1 MSFPAPDG
9 KAARARRKRLPTSMR
24 VAALA
29 AASLIGGSSVAAE
42 DAKAVTLIKSDLDF
56 ILKQIQISEANTDG
70 STLLGDGPN
79 QVGNPLLPYGL
90 RTVTGEY
97 NNLQPGQKEFGAA
110 DNIFLRMLPPVFRP
124 AEDIPPGFGPP
135 GPTSYAQKKGVVIDS
150 QPRVISNLVNDQS
163 TANPAAVAASER
175 VGGNTIDD
183 GHPANPDPHFI
194 PNQAPDVGLSA
205 PYNSWFTF
213 FGQFFDHGLDLV
225 TKGQSGTIMVPLKD
239 DDPLIAGKDG
249 ILGNADDLP
258 PSLRFMQVTR
268 ATNQPGPD
276 GKVGDPDG
284 PGPLDFSA
292 DDIKEH
298 TNTTTSVVDQNQT
311 YTSHPSH
318 QVFLREYEL
327 NAAGHAVSTGKVVDG
342 AHGIANWTE
351 VKAQAASMLGITL
364 TDADVGNVPLLV
376 TDEYGRFIPG
386 PNGFAQIQLTV
397 GDPIEGVAG
406 GLAIPATAKRTG
418 HAFLDDIAHTAAPSG
433 DLDGVPGGARGNLT
447 PDPDTDTGNNPNT
460 DPNQGIAPVMPQF
473 YDDELLG
480 RHFVTGDGRGNENI
494 GLTAVHSI
502 FHSEHNRVVGHVKSV
517 VLGADDVAFLNQWL
531 IDPVA
536 AVPTAPAD
544 IDALVWNGE
553 RLFQAARFTTEMQ
566 YQHLVF
572 EEFGRKMQPMINV
585 FSGYETDVDP
595 SIVAEFAHTVY
606 RFGHSMLTED
616 VRRTL
621 APDPGNPGDI
631 LGQPADI
638 GLIEAFLNPVEFDK
652 NLDPGAPVGS
662 TYSPEQ
668 AIGAIVR
675 GTTRERGNELDE
687 FVTDALRDNLLG
699 LPLDLP
705 TINMVRGRD
714 TGVPSLQAARRT
726 FYNETGGNTALQPY
740 TSWADFGLGIRNP
753 ESLVNFVAAF
763 GKHPSITVETTAAG
777 RRTAAMALV
786 YGVDG
791 PDGVGGTADD
801 IDPDTVPNDRDAF
814 MNSLEEWATGA
825 GQPAATPDFDPF
837 TRTGLGDIDFWVGGL
852 AEKTAPFGGMLGSTF
867 NFVFETQM
875 EKLQNGDRF
884 YYLGRLAGTNFLTEL
899 ENNSFAA
906 MIQRNSDVK
915 HLPSDVFSRPD
926 FLIEAAPEP
935 NDTWFDGTRRLVYE
949 QGPTLRFV
957 GAEHVVFGGTNG
969 PDNLRTDEGDDTLH
983 GDAGNDRLEG
993 QAGNDIHNG
1002 GAGDDIIT
1010 DQFGDDNLKGG
1021 PGDDAMNAGPG
1032 FDLLLSGTGK
1042 DFTVGG
1048 HDPKETFGGPGD
1060 DFIIAGDDAD
1070 TVFGNE
1076 GDDWIQG
1083 GAQAD
1088 LLQGGNGDPFQT
1100 DTQTGHDVIMGEGGN
1115 DDYDSEGGDDIM
1127 IAGPGIERNEGMF
1140 GFDWVTHVGDPQA
1153 ADADMNFTGLLPPD
1167 IENIRDRFDL
1177 SEGLSGWN
1185 KDDVLRGDDADA
1197 VIMQGH
1203 EIDAAHVART
1213 DGLQDV
1219 LGGATTFTGGN
1230 IILGGAG
1237 SDLMEGRLG
1246 NDILDGDRW
1255 LDAEL
1260 EAPDPSTA
1268 DPDDT
1273 KRHANMQTLK
1283 ADVFAG
1289 NIDPGDIVI
1298 KRTIRTAPA
1307 GTHVDTAVFSGP
1319 LADYDVVPNPDDGTT
1334 TVIHARGAATDG
1346 TDTLRNIERLEF
1358 SDQTVVIAGDN
1369 AIGTGTVTIDDTT
1382 PAEDQPL
1389 LASAIVSDANG
1400 VAPGTLVLTW
1410 QSETA
1415 PDIWTNVGT
1424 GANFTP
1430 GDLEVGVRLRVVAT
1444 FRDGLGVL
1452 ERVVSAPTAAV
1463 TNINDAPTGA
1473 PAINDTTP
1481 QVGQTIVA
1489 TPGSIADNDGLAAP
1503 GFTYQWQQETAPA
1516 SGVFADIA
1524 GATNA
1529 TFPVTAAQDGRKLQV
1544 VASFTDDNGT
1554 AETRTSAPTAAVF
1567 TPPVPLAPASAS
1579 SNAVARPLITSIR
1592 VAQAGTVARSVNPGL
1607 VSVSLRLSA
1616 KAKVTLVV
1624 RRVKSGQL
1632 VRRIVTSADKAGL
1645 HTIKWDG
1652 RNQKGL
1658 RVKAGLY
1665 RFVVTAVDANGAKKT
1680 IKRIIRIR

>member
-1 MSFPAPDG
+1 MSLPAPDR
-9 KAARARRKRLPTSMR
+9 KAARAGRKRLPTSMR

-29 AASLIGGSSVAAE
+29 AASLIGGSSVAAA
-42 DAKAVTLIKSDLDF
+42 DAQAVTLIKSDLDF

-110 DNIFLRMLPPVFRP
+110 DNPFVRLLAPVFRSAGP
-124 AEDIPPGFGPP
+124 LTFDPDGPGPLVVGS
-135 GPTSYAQKKGVVIDS
+135 PTSYNQTSGIVSDAH
-150 QPRVISNLVNDQS
+150 PRVISNLVNDQS
-163 TANPAAVAASER
+163 SANPAAAAAADRTPGSAP
-175 VGGNTIDD
+175 IPD
-183 GHPANPDPHFI
+183 GHPNNPDPFFI
-194 PNQAPDVGLSA
+194 PNQAPDVALSA
-205 PYNSWFTF
+205 PYNAWFTF

-225 TKGQSGTIMVPLKD
+225 TKGGNGSVLVPLNA
-239 DDPLIAGKDG
+239 DDPLISGPDG
-249 ILGNADDLP
+249 DPGTADDLP
-258 PSLRFMQVTR
+258 AHLRFMQVTR
-268 ATNQPGPD
+268 ATIRPN
-276 GKVGDPDG
+276 DPAT
-284 PGPLDFSA
+284 PQNEALLRQ
-292 DDIKEH
+292 H

-327 NAAGHAVSTGKVVDG
+327 NALGNAVSTGRVIDG
-342 AHGIANWTE
+342 AHGIANWAE

-364 TDADVGNVPLLV
+364 TDPDVGNVPLLV

-386 PNGFAQIQLTV
+386 DNGFAQIQTTTGNV
-397 GDPIEGVAG
+397 EGVAG
-406 GLAIPATAKRTG
+406 GLPIPANALRTG
-418 HAFLDDIAHTAAPSG
+418 HAFLDDIAHSAAPTG
-433 DLDGVPGGARGNLT
+433 DLDGQPGGPRGALQ
-447 PDPDTDTGNNPNT
+447 PDPDTLTGNNPGV
-460 DPNQGIAPVMPQF
+460 DPGPPVLVRF
-473 YDDELLG
+473 DNELLD

-502 FHSEHNRVVGHVKSV
+502 FHAEHNRVVGHIKSV
-517 VLGADDVAFLNQWL
+517 VLGTDDVTFLNQWL
-531 IDPVA
+531 IDPVV
-536 AVPTAPAD
+536 AVPTLPAD

-572 EEFGRKMQPMINV
+572 EEFARKMQPMVNV

-616 VRRTL
+616 VKRTL
-621 APDPGNPGDI
+621 APNPANPDDI

-662 TYSPEQ
+662 TYTSEQ

-714 TGVPSLQAARRT
+714 TGVASLQAARRT

-763 GKHPSITVETTAAG
+763 GKHPSIAAETTAAG

-786 YGVDG
+786 YGADG
-791 PDGVGGTADD
+791 PDGVPGNADD
-801 IDPDTVPNDRDAF
+801 PTVVVPNDRQDF
-814 MNSLEEWATGA
+814 MESTGDWATGDTN
-825 GQPAATPDFDPF
+825 PAATPDSDPF

-867 NFVFETQM
+867 NFVFEMQM

-884 YYLGRLAGTNFLTEL
+884 YYLSRLAGTNFLTEL

-906 MIQRNSDVK
+906 MIQRNTDVK

-926 FLIEAAPEP
+926 YLLEAAPNP

-949 QGPTLRFV
+949 QGATLRFV
-957 GAEHVVFGGTNG
+957 GPEHVVFGGTNG

-1048 HDPKETFGGPGD
+1048 HDPKETFAGPGD
-1060 DFIIAGDDAD
+1060 DFMIAGDDAD
-1070 TVFGNE
+1070 TVFANE
-1076 GDDWIQG
+1076 GDDWVQG
-1083 GAQAD
+1083 GAGAD

-1140 GFDWVTHVGDPQA
+1140 GFDWVAHVGDPQA
-1153 ADADMNFTGLLPPD
+1153 VDADMNFTGLLPPD
-1167 IENIRDRFDL
+1167 VENIRDRFDL
-1177 SEGLSGWN
+1177 AEGLSGWN
-1185 KDDVLRGDDADA
+1185 KDDVLRGDNADA
-1197 VIMQGH
+1197 VIMEGH
-1203 EIDAAHVART
+1203 EIGAAHVARVE
-1213 DGLQDV
+1213 GLQDV

-1237 SDLMEGRLG
+1237 SDLMEGRAG
-1246 NDILDGDRW
+1246 NDIIDGDRW

-1260 EAPDPSTA
+1260 EAPDPSTV
-1268 DPDDT
+1268 DPNDT

-1289 NIDPGDIVI
+1289 NIDPGDIFI

-1307 GTHVDTAVFSGP
+1307 GDHVDTAEFSGP
-1319 LADYDVVPNPDDGTT
+1319 LADYTVVPNPDNGST
-1334 TVIHARGAATDG
+1334 TVIHSGGAATDG
-1346 TDTLRNIERLEF
+1346 TDTVRNVERLQF

-1369 AIGTGTVTIDDTT
+1369 VIGTADVTIDDNT
-1382 PAEDQPL
+1382 PTEDQPL
-1389 LASAIVSDANG
+1389 VASALNVVDGNG
-1400 VAPGTLVLTW
+1400 VAPGSLRLTW

-1415 PDIWTNVGT
+1415 PDIWTNAGT

-1430 GDLEVGVRLRVVAT
+1430 GDLEVGLRLRVVAT

-1452 ERVVSAPTAAV
+1452 ERAVSAPTAAV

-1481 QVGQTIVA
+1481 QVLQTIVA

-1516 SGVFADIA
+1516 TGIFTNIG

-1529 TFPVTAAQDGRKLQV
+1529 TFPVTAAQDGLKLQV
-1544 VASFTDDNGT
+1544 VATFTDDNGT
-1554 AETRTSAPTAAVF
+1554 TETRTSAPTAAVF
-1567 TPPVPLAPASAS
+1567 TPPPPAPLAPASAS
-1579 SNAVARPLITSIR
+1579 SNAVIRPLITSFR
-1592 VAQAGTVARSVNPGL
+1592 VAQAGTVARSVNPAL

-1616 KAKVTLVV
+1616 KATVTLTV
-1624 RRVKSGQL
+1624 RRVKTGKL
-1632 VRRIVTSADKAGL
+1632 VRRIVSNASSAGL
-1645 HTIKWDG
+1645 HTVKWDG
-1652 RNQKGL
+1652 RNQKGV
-1658 RVKAGLY
+1658 RVKAGFY
-1665 RFVVTAVDANGAKKT
+1665 RFFVTAVEPNGTTRT
-1680 IKRIIRIR
+1680 IKRIVRIR